1 MNNTGTAHHTD
12 VIVLPA
18 CLTTRA
24 IQFYHDQLAHPG
36 RLRTIATLQLAY
48 WWPGLATEV
57 ADYVFQLSILQS
69 PQTQSRSRPSPNSNA
84 GNTWPSFEIAHMDL
98 TAQAL
103 PETQSGNKYIL
114 AVRIS

>member
-1 MNNTGTAHHTD
+1 MVVTVPLRLMNNTGTAHHTD

-48 WWPGLATEV
+48 WWPGLATE
-57 ADYVFQLSILQS
+57 ATCFQLSILHLHKHNRGQAKV
-69 PQTQSRSRPSPNSNA
+69 PIQMRQYLAFPSR
-84 GNTWPSFEIAHMDL
+84 
-98 TAQAL
+98 
-103 PETQSGNKYIL
+103 
-114 AVRIS
+114 